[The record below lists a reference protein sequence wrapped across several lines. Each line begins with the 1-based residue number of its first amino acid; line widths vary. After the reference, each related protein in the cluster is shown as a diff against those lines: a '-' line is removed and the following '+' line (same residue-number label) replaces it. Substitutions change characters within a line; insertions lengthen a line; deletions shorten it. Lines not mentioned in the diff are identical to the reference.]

1 MGKMMKAVG
10 YNVPS
15 FTFDDNTSP
24 TEFLSYL
31 KDMKDFVKNSS
42 IMNNNAPMDK
52 SEFYDFCDLYTEKLK
67 QYGFQ

>member
-1 MGKMMKAVG
+1 MDEVASEFPERSYIKLEFFVMGKMMKAVG

-31 KDMKDFVKNSS
+31 KDMKDFVKNSN
-42 IMNNNAPMDK
+42 IMNNNAYYI
-52 SEFYDFCDLYTEKLK
+52 E
-67 QYGFQ
+67 